1 MANIS
6 LLAVG
11 SSSPEILLSIVE
23 SAITINQPAGQIGPA
38 CIIGSGTYNLF
49 GIIAV
54 CNIALPPG
62 VIKKILH
69 VEVFAWTT
77 TWSIWAHLWLW
88 IAYKKV
94 TPGVIDIWEAFITL
108 GMFPIFVFTTWL
120 VDTRGWPWQWLNA
133 SKHVSFLTSSCPPSP
148 FLSSPPSVP
157 PSLPLSPSFPPSL
170 STLFLY
176 TPLTVSS
183 YFPLQAVVEIG
194 DDGEPV
200 FDDGAQFLNAPPALE
215 DKDDEKDKNAAT
227 FPLNGRLN
235 DIETPIVSSTDDP
248 NNEIVVNNPTYA
260 ADPLLI
266 PPLPPTNDRSASG
279 RPLPMTATKRKSVLY
294 YRHLAVQLTS
304 GTGHHQVNAKS
315 LLEARPIG
323 DPAQGPMV
331 RNEEVDEILTSLAQ
345 DKSTHI
351 PKVLLKSSVLSVL
364 ESKGEARV
372 QVLRLHGDKNATI
385 HVKYTCKDDTAL
397 AGLDY
402 QMAEGVLVMGPGEES
417 KDIVVKI
424 LDDDMS
430 EPDVHFEVQILSA
443 EVVEGPKT
451 EVKVLRRSTVI
462 TIVDDDD
469 GGILMFEL
477 PTYEV
482 GIGFIIV

>member
-1 MANIS
+1 M
-6 LLAVG
+6 G

-69 VEVFAWTT
+69 VKVFAWTT
-77 TWSIWAHLWLW
+77 TWSIWSHLWLW
-88 IAYKKV
+88 IAYKKI
-94 TPGVIDIWEAFITL
+94 TPEVIDIWEAFITL

-120 VDTRGWPWQWLNA
+120 IDTRGWPWHWFSK
-133 SKHVSFLTSSCPPSP
+133 SKHVSHQPLFDSKDLPTTLPPLP
-148 FLSSPPSVP
+148 F
-157 PSLPLSPSFPPSL
+157 
-170 STLFLY
+170 
-176 TPLTVSS
+176 
-183 YFPLQAVVEIG
+183 QAVVEIG
-194 DDGEPV
+194 EDGEPI
-200 FDDGAQFLNAPPALE
+200 FDDGTQYLNAPEPEISDEAAVA
-215 DKDDEKDKNAAT
+215 DKTTLTA
-227 FPLNGRLN
+227 PLN
-235 DIETPIVSSTDDP
+235 DIEMQQNQTRSSP
-248 NNEIVVNNPTYA
+248 PPENVVNNPAYA
-260 ADPLLI
+260 SDPHH
-266 PPLPPTNDRSASG
+266 PHPTNDRSVSG

-304 GTGHHQVNAKS
+304 GTGHHQAHAKS
-315 LLEARPIG
+315 LMESKAIDPISVVKE
-323 DPAQGPMV
+323 D
-331 RNEEVDEILTSLAQ
+331 VDEVLAGLAQ
-345 DKSTHI
+345 DKTPHV
-351 PKVLLKSSVLSVL
+351 PKILLKSSVLSVL

-372 QVLRLHGDKNATI
+372 QVLRLHGDKNSTI

-402 QMAEGVLVMGPGEES
+402 QLSEGTLVMGPGEDS

-443 EVVEGPKT
+443 EVLGASKN
-451 EVKVLRRSTVI
+451 EVKILRKSTMI

-482 GIGFIIV
+482 SSLTERSRIMQPNLSRCIESGWISGPLRRSLCVATQRL